1 MDERRIDE
9 AAAGRLERVAP
20 RARRLLAARPG
31 GLEAAAAHESSGG
44 GAGPPGAGDVAAIAA
59 QLRRARPPLAGIP
72 ATAGDPV
79 AEALARELV
88 AHAARVMQA
97 LGRGASENQ
106 LTAGDALALEAVL
119 RVRGRPALRVE
130 GETIEPID
138 DARHPGSGIWRSFL
152 DQFEGNVLFAAAA
165 TGAVVVSD
173 PFGAPPEPWVQG
185 TAWLVREDLAVT
197 NRHVLF
203 PPLGGMR
210 LARRLL
216 QPTTARLKSDLKV
229 TIDFAFDS
237 GPRRSALYEVESV
250 LFVAEEAD
258 PVDVALLKVRPIG
271 DLRPPPLTL
280 APGDF
285 DQDYLYVVGHPGR
298 MQDVPDDV
306 RAVFG
311 DPDERKRASF
321 GELMDAD
328 PANPGELI
336 YDASTIGGFSGGCVL
351 GFRTREVVGLH
362 YYGDPLN
369 GNRAIAATQLAAHP
383 AGALMAGGG

>member
-20 RARRLLAARPG
+20 RARRLLAPR
-31 GLEAAAAHESSGG
+31 SGG
-44 GAGPPGAGDVAAIAA
+44 PESARGHEGSGSAGPPGTGDVHAIAA
-59 QLRRARPPLAGIP
+59 QLRQARPSSAGG
-72 ATAGDPV
+72 GDAV
-79 AEALARELV
+79 SEAIARDLV
-88 AHAARVMQA
+88 ARAARVMQA

-106 LTAGDALALEAVL
+106 LTVGDALALESVL

-130 GETIEPID
+130 GEAIETID
-138 DARHPGSGIWRSFL
+138 DGKHPGSGMWRSFL
-152 DQFEGNVLFAAAA
+152 DDFEANVLFAAAA
-165 TGAVVVSD
+165 TGAVLVSD
-173 PFGAPPEPWVQG
+173 PYGSPPEPWVQG

-210 LARRLL
+210 LARRLFE
-216 QPTTARLKSDLKV
+216 PTAARLKSDLDVK
-229 TIDFAFDS
+229 IDFAFDS
-237 GPRRSALYEVESV
+237 GPGRSVRYGIDAIA
-250 LFVAEEAD
+250 FVAEEND
-258 PVDVALLKVRPIG
+258 PVDVALLKVRPL
-271 DLRPPPLTL
+271 DAVRPQPIPLS
-280 APGDF
+280 AREF
-285 DQDYLYVVGHPGR
+285 DQDYLYVLGHPGR
-298 MQDVPDDV
+298 MPEVPDEV

-328 PANPGELI
+328 PRRPGEIL

-351 GFRTREVVGLH
+351 GFRAREVVGVH

-369 GNRAIAATQLAAHP
+369 GNRAVAATALAAHP
-383 AGALMAGGG
+383 AGAHIRGEV